1 MFLKN
6 SRCSHTLRF
15 HHLPFY
21 TLYPLNW
28 SGEQPRSLIS
38 FFGVHFSIL
47 LLWVSGKEHSLT
59 NAVLI
64 LLSQCLLKHQHAV
77 FPNETA
83 GGRSPS
89 SACRPAHCNEPGA
102 CHYIRDVLFQ

>member
-6 SRCSHTLRF
+6 SRWSHTLRF

-21 TLYPLNW
+21 TLYPSNL

-38 FFGVHFSIL
+38 FSGVHFSIL
-47 LLWVSGKEHSLT
+47 LLWVSSKEHSLT
-59 NAVLI
+59 NSVLI
-64 LLSQCLLKHQHAV
+64 LLPQYLLKHRHAV

-89 SACRPAHCNEPGA
+89 SACHPAHYNEPVA
-102 CHYIRDVLFQ
+102 CHYIRDV